1 MLPNRA
7 TYHIHLRVSN
17 LNNSLCSTTKAKSEK
32 HVKLSNIAPA
42 QLLAVMSDIISRGKY
57 FIVGLSPSKTF
68 F

>member
-32 HVKLSNIAPA
+32 DVKLSNIA
-42 QLLAVMSDIISRGKY
+42 LAVMSDIISRGKY